1 MKGIQMK
8 GGVFGLLLVLIF
20 VVAGVLY
27 YSYYKPYH
35 ESEEGVVKM
44 PVDTTVVAN
53 GIHIPTGLIADDGV
67 DLIIANCT
75 ACHSAKLITQNR
87 ATRNGWKNTIVWM
100 QQTQKLWDLGDQE
113 EKILDYLAKNYAPE
127 EQGRRKPLVVEAWYE
142 LK

>member
-1 MKGIQMK
+1 MEGKPRKRGI
-8 GGVFGLLLVLIF
+8 FGLLFVLIF
-20 VVAGVLY
+20 VAAGVLY
-27 YSYYKPYH
+27 YSYYKPSPGSY
-35 ESEEGVVKM
+35 EEAIKM

-67 DLIIANCT
+67 DLIIAHCT

-87 ATRNGWKNTIVWM
+87 ATKSGWKSTIVWM

-127 EQGRRKPLVVEAWYE
+127 EQGRRKPLTVKVWYE